1 MVEPSLIDY
10 TKFKLKPAEEIKQI
24 FKEAK
29 KIFIFWCGKCYKR
42 FEENTEEEYDKLSEA
57 LNKTVKSLNLA
68 EKKWADAG
76 RQPSG
81 TLYNSYKAVLKEVK
95 KNKED
100 ADINQPK
107 ILEIEKDKLKD
118 LWK

>member
-1 MVEPSLIDY
+1 MRDVYRKETSNMQKELMKDNMKKKGIELPPKSIID
-10 TKFKLKPAEEIKQI
+10 TRIGKEE
-24 FKEAK
+24 KE
-29 KIFIFWCGKCYKR
+29 Y
-42 FEENTEEEYDKLSEA
+42 NKLSEA